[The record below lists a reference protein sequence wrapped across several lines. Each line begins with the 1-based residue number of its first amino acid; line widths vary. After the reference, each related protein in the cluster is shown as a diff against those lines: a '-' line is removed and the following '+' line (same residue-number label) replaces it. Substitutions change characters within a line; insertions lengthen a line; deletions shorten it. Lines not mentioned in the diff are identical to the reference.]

1 MTHCNAVTD
10 VHADVEHAP
19 MLKTELVA
27 VASTVP
33 KLTPETV
40 ASTPPE
46 RAKLG
51 VCAFVTAG
59 AARTS
64 STRNLC
70 DTQRALRKACVPSKL
85 KTPVPV
91 PASPATVKYCAL
103 PPVDMPA

>member
-1 MTHCNAVTD
+1 VPHCTAVTD

-19 MLKTELVA
+19 VLTTELVT

-40 ASTPPE
+40 ATAPPE

-51 VCAFVTAG
+51 VCTFVTAG
-59 AARTS
+59 A
-64 STRNLC
+64 
-70 DTQRALRKACVPSKL
+70 SKL

-91 PASPATVKYCAL
+91 PTSPATVKY
-103 PPVDMPA
+103 